1 LLAGALKSVL
11 SQAGLHVFDPPLV
24 YTRTDSRK
32 MNNFIENNDDQFAN
46 GQVSR
51 DLRDKQQDLKSD
63 LVDAVMNC
71 WPGFNHQQE

>member
-1 LLAGALKSVL
+1 LLAGALKS
-11 SQAGLHVFDPPLV
+11 GLDADLNFFGSTLV
-24 YTRTDSRK
+24 YTRTSGRK

-71 WPGFNHQQE
+71 WPGFSHQQE